1 MNNLPWKQL
10 YWLKQIR
17 IKSDESGMWI
27 GKCKLTSKVY
37 VIWGWVCLC
46 VCVTKRKNRI
56 LKQSEI
62 ERNSNRNNMQAWE
75 SLMNLAMNIFVSV
88 RAAPYIS
95 ATKNHINNAMENSS
109 DRITTELIMRENSD
123 FRCLIIGEVLP

>member
-1 MNNLPWKQL
+1 M
-10 YWLKQIR
+10 R
-17 IKSDESGMWI
+17 VECESENANWRQKFMSSGD
-27 GKCKLTSKVY
+27 GCV
-37 VIWGWVCLC
+37 C

-95 ATKNHINNAMENSS
+95 ATMNHINNAMENSS

>member
-1 MNNLPWKQL
+1 M
-10 YWLKQIR
+10 
-17 IKSDESGMWI
+17 SSGD
-27 GKCKLTSKVY
+27 GCV
-37 VIWGWVCLC
+37 C
-46 VCVTKRKNRI
+46 VCVTKRKDRI

-62 ERNSNRNNMQAWE
+62 ERNSNRNNMQACE

-95 ATKNHINNAMENSS
+95 ATKNHINKAMENSS
-109 DRITTELIMRENSD
+109 DRITTKLIMRENSD

>member
-37 VIWGWVCLC
+37 VIWGWVC
-46 VCVTKRKNRI
+46 VCVTKRKTRI

-62 ERNSNRNNMQAWE
+62 ERNSNRNNMQACE
-75 SLMNLAMNIFVSV
+75 SFMNLVMNIFVSV

-95 ATKNHINNAMENSS
+95 TTKNHINNAMENSS
-109 DRITTELIMRENSD
+109 DQITTKLIMRENSD
-123 FRCLIIGEVLP
+123 FRCLIIGEVSP